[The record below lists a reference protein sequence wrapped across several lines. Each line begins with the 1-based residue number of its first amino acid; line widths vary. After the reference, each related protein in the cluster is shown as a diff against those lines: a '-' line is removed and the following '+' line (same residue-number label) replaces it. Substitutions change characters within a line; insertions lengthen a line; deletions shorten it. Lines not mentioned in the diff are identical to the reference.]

1 MSARSRARYL
11 NSHRERDS
19 IMVGKKDNEN
29 KQVSKVGENTEMQIS
44 LKWFVQILVVVALA
58 VWGYFGITERINF
71 LEHEQEIASINVNLN
86 SEFRV
91 KWPRGEL
98 GALPDDAEQNMRLD
112 MLEKIV
118 DKMEDNIQ
126 NMKEELYET
135 KYEVKTKEKYTLS
148 DF

>member
-1 MSARSRARYL
+1 
-11 NSHRERDS
+11 
-19 IMVGKKDNEN
+19 MVGKKDNEN

-44 LKWFVQILVVVALA
+44 LKWFVQILIVVALA

-98 GALPDDAEQNMRLD
+98 GALADDAEQNMRLD

-118 DKMEDNIQ
+118 EKMEDNIRD
-126 NMKEELYET
+126 MKEELYET
-135 KYEVKTKEKYTLS
+135 KYEVKTKEKE
-148 DF
+148 